1 MPKFKFCI
9 TTTFRKHVEI
19 EADSYEE
26 AENEVIEDYLDD
38 ATDTLD
44 FDTEIEEEK
53 DDNLDILRQIQG

>member
-9 TTTFRKHVEI
+9 VTTFRKHVEI

-26 AENEVIEDYLDD
+26 AENEIIEDYLDD
-38 ATDTLD
+38 AIDTDD

-53 DDNLDILRQIQG
+53 